1 MTGVTLK
8 TLPARRQRLHR
19 LYFRL
24 MDIALVASLLVLLE
38 AVLPI
43 DVPVDE
49 DGNVELWAGVLGY
62 VLVFFSFLLTPVLVL
77 ARFMRDEYAERLF
90 RRTTDILVYIAVTV
104 PFVIFLAATIVFL
117 VTRAP
122 EAPYPFSLFMGEIS
136 IWSAMAQP
144 YRYFCLLFVFIF
156 QFLRWRDSR

>member
-1 MTGVTLK
+1 MTGVSSETV
-8 TLPARRQRLHR
+8 PAKRERLHR

-24 MDIALVASLLVLLE
+24 MDIALVAFLLILLE

-43 DVPVDE
+43 DAPVDE
-49 DGNVELWAGVLGY
+49 DGDVALWAAVLGS
-62 VLVFFSFLLTPVLVL
+62 VLIFISFLLTPVLVL
-77 ARFMRDEYAERLF
+77 ARFMRDEYAEQLF
-90 RRTTDILVYIAVTV
+90 RRTTDILVYVAVAV
-104 PFVIFLAATIVFL
+104 PFVIFLAATIVFI

-136 IWSAMAQP
+136 VWSAMAQP
-144 YRYFCLLFVFIF
+144 YKYFCLLFVFIF